1 MENLVIRIFSEGDRA
16 SVKELWRICGLTVP
30 QNDPD
35 EDIDQKIGFQPELF
49 FVGEYNGKVVASIMA
64 GYDGHRGYMN
74 YVGVHPD
81 FRRKG
86 FGSKMVEFVLS
97 ELRKKGSPKVNI
109 SVRTS
114 NAKVMDFYRK
124 LGFSEDP
131 VIGMG
136 HRF

>member
-35 EDIDQKIGFQPELF
+35 EDIDQKIRFQPELF
-49 FVGEYNGKVVASIMA
+49 FVGEYEGGVVASIMA

-81 FRRKG
+81 FRKKG

-114 NAKVMDFYRK
+114 NAKVMGFYRK